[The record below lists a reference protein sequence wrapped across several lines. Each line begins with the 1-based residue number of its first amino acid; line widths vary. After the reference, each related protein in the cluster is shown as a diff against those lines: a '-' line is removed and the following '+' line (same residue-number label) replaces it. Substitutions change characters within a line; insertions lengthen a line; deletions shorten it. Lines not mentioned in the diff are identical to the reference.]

1 MAYLY
6 EDLTKK
12 IIGGA
17 QKVYN
22 TLGYGYKEK
31 DFQKALAAELEAL
44 GFKVLRE
51 LYSNLVYEGKII
63 SGFYIDFLVQCG
75 EVKIIIELKVAE
87 GIYQKH
93 FYQVLAYLKNNNLPL
108 GLLIVFTHNKVL
120 VKRIINER
128 SAKLAQSA
136 NNL

>member
-1 MAYLY
+1 MNYLY
-6 EDLTKK
+6 QDSTSK
-12 IIGGA
+12 IIGAA

-31 DFQKALAAELEAL
+31 DFQKALVTELENL
-44 GFKVLRE
+44 GMKATSE
-51 LYSNLVYEGKII
+51 LYSRLVYQGKII
-63 SGFYIDFLVQCG
+63 SSFYIDLLVKDG
-75 EVKIIIELKVAE
+75 GAKIVVELKVAE
-87 GIYQKH
+87 KIYQKH

-120 VKRIINER
+120 IKRIINQR
-128 SAKLAQSA
+128 SAKSAQSG